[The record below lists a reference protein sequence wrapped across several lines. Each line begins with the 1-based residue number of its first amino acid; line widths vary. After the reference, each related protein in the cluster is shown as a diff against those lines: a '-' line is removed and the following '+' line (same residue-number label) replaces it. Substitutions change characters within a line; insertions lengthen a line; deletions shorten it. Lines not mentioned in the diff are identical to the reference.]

1 MHSTCLDNMVSCC
14 RGNLALDV
22 IKKTKFVQCYSY
34 FGSFERDGVLMIE
47 MEYADGGT
55 MAQMLSRRA
64 RRLDEREILML
75 FRQIVAAIQYMHD
88 HNILHRYVL
97 CQVA

>member
-1 MHSTCLDNMVSCC
+1 MICC
-14 RGNLALDV
+14 SV
-22 IKKTKFVQCYSY
+22 IGIIDFICYENHKLVKCYSY

-64 RRLDEREILML
+64 RRLDEHEILML
-75 FRQIVAAIQYMHD
+75 FGQIVAAIRYMHD
-88 HNILHRYVL
+88 HNILHRYVQKVTL
-97 CQVA
+97 S

>member
-1 MHSTCLDNMVSCC
+1 
-14 RGNLALDV
+14 
-22 IKKTKFVQCYSY
+22 
-34 FGSFERDGVLMIE
+34 MIE

-64 RRLDEREILML
+64 KRLDEHEILTL

-88 HNILHRYVL
+88 HNILHRYV
-97 CQVA
+97 

>member
-1 MHSTCLDNMVSCC
+1 MEIFLNVSVCLNSMESCC

-22 IKKTKFVQCYSY
+22 MKKKCVQCYSY

-88 HNILHRYVL
+88 HNILHRYV
-97 CQVA
+97 